1 VKFISLALRHARR
14 SDQHLIGAKFAPLTL
29 APHRKLMGA
38 NASGR
43 KRSSER
49 VRTRPSDGRLLPPR
63 RKAYQSKE
71 FKSPPDEN
79 SAASQIESGKQRQE
93 R

>member
-1 VKFISLALRHARR
+1 MSEVYFRHARR
-14 SDQHLIGAKFAPLTL
+14 SDPCSSGAKFAPLAF
-29 APHRKLMGA
+29 APRRKLMGT
-38 NASGR
+38 NASWR
-43 KRSSER
+43 KRKLAQTI

>member
-1 VKFISLALRHARR
+1 MQAGTNGR
-14 SDQHLIGAKFAPLTL
+14 P
-29 APHRKLMGA
+29 
-38 NASGR
+38 NA
-43 KRSSER
+43 
-49 VRTRPSDGRLLPPR
+49 SDGRLLPPR

>member
-1 VKFISLALRHARR
+1 VFDRRKIRPSGLRPASQADGH
-14 SDQHLIGAKFAPLTL
+14 K
-29 APHRKLMGA
+29 RKLAQTQAGT
-38 NASGR
+38 NASWHKR
-43 KRSSER
+43 KLAQTI